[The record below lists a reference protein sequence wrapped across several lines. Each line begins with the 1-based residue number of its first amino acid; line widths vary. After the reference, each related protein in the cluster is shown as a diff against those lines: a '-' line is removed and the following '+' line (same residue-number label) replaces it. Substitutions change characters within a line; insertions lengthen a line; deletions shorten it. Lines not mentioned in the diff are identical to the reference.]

1 MVHGIIIVLWITI
14 ILNFL
19 NLLFLQDSNSV
30 DFFSPTTSV
39 NSRIYTKNLSQRVRD
54 RFFSRVVTLLAANTG
69 SKRDHR
75 ADEPS
80 SRTIPPFETYHRRRA
95 VPPMS
100 PVPLCY
106 TWSRIRFGDFSN
118 RFRESAQWAS
128 LLCRLRQS

>member
-30 DFFSPTTSV
+30 DFFSPTISV

-54 RFFSRVVTLLAANTG
+54 RSFSRVIVLLAAIAG
-69 SKRDHR
+69 SRPYHK

-80 SRTIPPFETYHRRRA
+80 SPKYI
-95 VPPMS
+95 S
-100 PVPLCY
+100 
-106 TWSRIRFGDFSN
+106 
-118 RFRESAQWAS
+118 
-128 LLCRLRQS
+128 